1 MISVYFFLKANNGL
15 QLYVDFSSNS
25 SLHES
30 RSDQKFREE
39 IQVHIE
45 QANHASTEKKIKIAM
60 LTGYRDFTKKKGK
73 SWKEYYDR
81 FRPSTILHI
90 IRSFSITYKIEDFQI
105 CIPGSH

>member
-1 MISVYFFLKANNGL
+1 
-15 QLYVDFSSNS
+15 
-25 SLHES
+25 
-30 RSDQKFREE
+30 
-39 IQVHIE
+39 
-45 QANHASTEKKIKIAM
+45 M

-81 FRPSTILHI
+81 FQPSTILHI